1 MDVLAVSA
9 ALEAVG
15 GFLVLAVG
23 YGTVWALWHFIFKE
37 RNGDE

>member
-23 YGTVWALWHFIFKE
+23 YGTCWALWYYIFRE
-37 RNGDE
+37 RHRDE

>member
-1 MDVLAVSA
+1 MNVLAVSA

-15 GFLVLAVG
+15 GFLVLGVG

-37 RNGDE
+37 RKEDD

>member
-15 GFLVLAVG
+15 GFLVLALG
-23 YGTVWALWHFIFKE
+23 YGTCWALWYYVFRE
-37 RNGDE
+37 RRRDE